1 MINTFNE
8 EKLNTLKNIHLS
20 ETEKAELGDS
30 IKHFMASHP
39 LQSKRSIFS
48 YLKQNNLT
56 LSPYSGISITFTK
69 SLVFSLLALITMGGT
84 ATFASGSAIPGE
96 LLYPIKINIKEKIEE
111 KLATTQEEKLSLK
124 EKKVTRRLE
133 EVKTLQSKKGLT
145 KKEAAIAQAVL
156 KEHIKELTDT
166 MTTLKEEGREDLVLA
181 STAELIPK
189 TEDLTRT
196 LVTTETNP
204 TSGETENSTE
214 STQSA
219 AVARVTSQE
228 ENPNKEEAKVVEGQ
242 DIFKDIAEEDSLLI
256 KETLHTEVQRQIK
269 EIKKT
274 VEKVATDKSGDEKT
288 STVETEKASLEQKE
302 ISEVKELKKVNKKK

>member
-8 EKLNTLKNIHLS
+8 EKLNTLKDIHLS
-20 ETEKAELGDS
+20 EVERAELGDG

-39 LQSKRSIFS
+39 LQTKRGIFS
-48 YLKQNNLT
+48 YLKQNNLI
-56 LSPYSGISITFTK
+56 LSPYGGISITFTK

-96 LLYPIKINIKEKIEE
+96 LLYPIKINIKEKLEE
-111 KLATTQEEKLSLK
+111 KLATTQEERLTLK

-133 EVKTLQSKKGLT
+133 EVKTLQNKKGLT
-145 KKEAAIAQAVL
+145 KKEAVIAQTIL

-189 TEDLTRT
+189 TEDLTKT
-196 LVTTETNP
+196 LTPGDTTATDQDTTVFENNDPAALARTETP
-204 TSGETENSTE
+204 TNTEEKAEPTE
-214 STQSA
+214 
-219 AVARVTSQE
+219 
-228 ENPNKEEAKVVEGQ
+228 EGQ
-242 DIFKDIAEEDSLLI
+242 DIFKDIAEEDSVLI

-274 VEKVATDKSGDEKT
+274 VEKVATDKVNDEKT
-288 STVETEKASLEQKE
+288 STEETVKPSLEQKE